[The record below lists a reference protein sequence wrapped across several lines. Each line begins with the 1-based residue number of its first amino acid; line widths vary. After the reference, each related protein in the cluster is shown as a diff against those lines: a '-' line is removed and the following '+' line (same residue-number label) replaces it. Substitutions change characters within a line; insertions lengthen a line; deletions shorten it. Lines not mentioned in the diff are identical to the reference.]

1 MKIFVSLAS
10 KENEIPADKK
20 KVEREFNIKQKQQRF
35 YNIEEDNVER
45 ASEDSDLDDE
55 ECSNSHSY
63 RR

>member
-1 MKIFVSLAS
+1 MEIFVSLAS

-35 YNIEEDNVER
+35 HTMEEENVDR

-55 ECSNSHSY
+55 ECSN
-63 RR
+63 

>member
-1 MKIFVSLAS
+1 MEIFVSLS
-10 KENEIPADKK
+10 LESEIPADKK

-35 YNIEEDNVER
+35 HNLEEDGVDR